1 MLALF
6 DLTFRRFVAPSIV
19 KLVYIIAMIFGVIL
33 YIYWVKQAFDDSAG
47 LGVLML
53 LIVGPIAFLLYLLFI
68 RLSLE
73 AVIAQIRT
81 AENTRDMLS
90 VMQGNNPPGGQ
101 FRPQQRPPVVPPPA
115 GGWRPNPPGGYGGP
129 PPSA

>member
-6 DLTFRRFVAPSIV
+6 DLSFRRFVAPAIV
-19 KLVYIIAMIFGVIL
+19 KFVYVLAMISGVIL
-33 YIYWVKQAFDDSAG
+33 YIYWVKQGFDDSAG
-47 LGVLML
+47 LGILML
-53 LIVGPIAFLLYLLFI
+53 LIVGPIAFLLYLIFI

-90 VMQGNNPPGGQ
+90 VMQGNPPPGGGMP
-101 FRPQQRPPVVPPPA
+101 PQPGPPGP
-115 GGWRPNPPGGYGGP
+115 GGWRPNPPGPYGGP
-129 PPSA
+129 PQSSGPI